1 MNGLHV
7 AQHVKQ
13 VLSEKVEHV
22 KTEILVKLGAPGK
35 QMIPKL
41 VMKEIA
47 QVKQSRLTYSQPIK
61 QVTLQI
67 KSINS

>member
-13 VLSEKVEHV
+13 VLGKKVEHV
-22 KTEILVKLGAPGK
+22 NSGHPVKLGAPGK
-35 QMIPKL
+35 QMIPML
-41 VMKEIA
+41 VMKENA
-47 QVKQSRLTYSQPIK
+47 QVTQSRLTYSQPIK